1 MNIKPSFSSK
11 GVMGIFGHA
20 GVGHVHSHL
29 GFVQDDSA
37 GLAVVTSFLKKAFPV
52 NTVIERVTVDHP
64 TNTITVVTASG
75 GRGTGSARRGIT
87 PFEAE
92 LVQRA
97 VGLDAQYS
105 QAVAFTTFGRI
116 YGQGVME
123 TAVALQAAAAL
134 ALIDTFERN
143 YPDKFLAALEDI
155 PGNMGR
161 MIGAVL
167 DFDGIPVSLLA
178 IVNATIGGLGPD
190 EDLEGN
196 VSLGAKGRLMN
207 KIGLDAVP
215 GIVVESK
222 PYVPGLCGDILESTF
237 LIRANANA
245 DNSTVAACLAEAAS
259 EQNLPYMVSDS
270 AFPRGHNELALAT
283 SNLGKK
289 IADLGMQL
297 SSAATS
303 RRKVELVGKLA
314 EIISQDAGGVTF
326 MSDSLHNVV
335 AGAGTIPGT
344 AAVISLLVTKS
355 YIEKWK
361 IPIVTPEDVNRYSVI
376 IESAVIKLAARIS
389 VAQSELKTKSNF
401 HVHTFA
407 SLLDEQGSP
416 AATH

>member
-1 MNIKPSFSSK
+1 MNIKPSASSK
-11 GVMGIFGHA
+11 GVIGIFGHA

-37 GLAVVTSFLKKAFPV
+37 GLAVVTSFLKKAFPA
-52 NTVIERVTVDHP
+52 NTVIERATVDHP
-64 TNTITVVTASG
+64 SGAITVVTAG
-75 GRGTGSARRGIT
+75 GGKGTGRARRGIT

-105 QAVAFTTFGRI
+105 QAAAFKTFGRI
-116 YGQGVME
+116 YGQGAME
-123 TAVALQAAAAL
+123 TAVAMQAAAAL
-134 ALIDTFERN
+134 AVIDTFERN
-143 YPDKFLAALEDI
+143 WPDKFLAAPEDI

-161 MIGAVL
+161 MIAAIL
-167 DFDGIPVSLLA
+167 DFDGIPVALLA
-178 IVNATIGGLGPD
+178 VVNATTGGLGPD

-207 KIGLDAVP
+207 RIGLDAVP

-222 PYVPGLCGDILESTF
+222 PYVPGICGDISESTF
-237 LIRANANA
+237 WIRANASA
-245 DNSTVAACLAEAAS
+245 DNCTVAACLAESAL
-259 EQNLPYMVSDS
+259 EKNLPYLVSDS
-270 AFPRGHNELALAT
+270 AFPRGKNELALST

-289 IADLGMQL
+289 IANIGMQL

-326 MSDSLHNVV
+326 MSDALHNVV
-335 AGAGTIPGT
+335 SGAGTVPGT
-344 AAVISLLVTKS
+344 AAVISLLVTKP

-361 IPIVTPEDVNRYSVI
+361 IPMVTPEDVNQYTVI
-376 IESAVIKLAARIS
+376 IEGAVKKLAAKIS
-389 VAQSELKTKSNF
+389 EAQSELKTKSHF
-401 HVHTFA
+401 HDHTFA
-407 SLLDEQGSP
+407 SLFEEQGSAIAP
-416 AATH
+416 H